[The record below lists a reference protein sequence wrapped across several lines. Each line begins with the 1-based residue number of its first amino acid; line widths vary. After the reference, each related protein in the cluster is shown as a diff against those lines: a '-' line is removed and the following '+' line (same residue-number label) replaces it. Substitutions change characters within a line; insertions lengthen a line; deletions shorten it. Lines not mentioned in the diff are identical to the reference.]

1 MANKNNFEAFEAF
14 EADLQKR
21 LADVAAAGWTGPSA
35 QMLLLRGDTPA
46 QFEAGL
52 RAAKNMRFIANL
64 NRETLTSMNVDV
76 DLALERSIIHGHTV
90 AEVRA
95 VIIQRLAEHDE
106 ATHTNTA
113 QPLAHGAQSGT
124 GDIYADRTAQMKA
137 SHVKR

>member
-1 MANKNNFEAFEAF
+1 MAKNFEAFEA
-14 EADLQKR
+14 DMQNR
-21 LADVAAAGWTGPSA
+21 QTGITAAGWTGPAA

-46 QFEAGL
+46 EFEASM
-52 RAAKNMRFIANL
+52 REANNMRQIANIV
-64 NRETLTSMNVDV
+64 RAQMAAMDIDV

-95 VIIQRLAEHDE
+95 IIIQRLAEHDE

-124 GDIYADRTAQMKA
+124 GDIYADRKAQMKA